1 MDTTEKAQ
9 EFLRQLSQYRANSLF
24 EKMDESKRGMGFALL
39 FLDSSEEQI
48 FAGDLADAM
57 CVSTARVAA
66 LLKTMENGGFITRSS
81 SSKDAR
87 RTIVELTPEGQ
98 AKADAIKALLLHK
111 TEMLFETV
119 GEDDLR
125 EFLRISKRIKEALDL

>member
-39 FLDSSEEQI
+39 FLDSSEEQV

>member
-9 EFLRQLSQYRANSLF
+9 EFLRQLSLYRANSLF
-24 EKMDESKRGMGFALL
+24 EKMDESKRGIGFALL
-39 FLDSSEEQI
+39 LLDSSEEQV

-57 CVSTARVAA
+57 GVSTARVAA